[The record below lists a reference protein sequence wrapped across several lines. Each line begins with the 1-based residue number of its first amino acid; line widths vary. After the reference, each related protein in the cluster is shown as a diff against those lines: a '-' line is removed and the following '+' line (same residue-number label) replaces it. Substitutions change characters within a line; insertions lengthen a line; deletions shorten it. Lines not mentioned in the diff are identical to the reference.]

1 MASDALDPHQNG
13 ESAISSA
20 SSQFNHVPT
29 TSATLISTS
38 TSAALNMS
46 DNTIT
51 VANLSTLI
59 QTQKDYEELTSV
71 FYTTYIND
79 TRFEILK
86 RYDKLKMIG
95 SGAQGVVW

>member
-13 ESAISSA
+13 ESALSSG
-20 SSQFNHVPT
+20 SQFGST
-29 TSATLISTS
+29 SQASTSATNMAESTAHP
-38 TSAALNMS
+38 T
-46 DNTIT
+46 DF
-51 VANLSTLI
+51 STLMR
-59 QTQKDYEELTSV
+59 TQKEYEELTTV
-71 FYTTYIND
+71 FYTIYIND